1 MTRLARFLRRFRK
14 AEDGNGTIEFVLMLP
29 FFMILFGST
38 FELGMA
44 MTRQVMLDRGL
55 DMTVR
60 EIRIGGITPVNHDT
74 IKASICNRAAIIPDC
89 LNQVKLEMRPIDPRN
104 WSNIP
109 NRADCIDRADTGIPV
124 REFEPGAMNELM
136 ILRACA
142 LFDPYMPTS
151 GLGAV
156 IPRQSGNAYGLVAI
170 TSFVIEPN

>member
-1 MTRLARFLRRFRK
+1 MTRLARLLRRFRK
-14 AEDGNGTIEFVLMLP
+14 GEDGNGTIEFVIMLP
-29 FFMILFGST
+29 FFLILFGST

-60 EIRIGGITPVNHDT
+60 EIRIGAITPVNHDT
-74 IKASICNRAAIIPDC
+74 IKTAICDHAAIIPDC
-89 LNQVKLEMRPIDPRN
+89 MDQVKLEMRPINPRN

-109 NRADCIDRADTGIPV
+109 NRADCIDREDDGIPV
-124 REFEPGAMNELM
+124 REFVPGVMNQLM
-136 ILRACA
+136 ILRVCA

-156 IPRQSGNAYGLVAI
+156 IPRESGDAYALVAI
-170 TSFVIEPN
+170 TSFVIEPS